1 MDKRK
6 TLLIV
11 DNNKELRE
19 QVTHFFSSKGHQVIQ
34 TDNGKEA
41 LSLSIKENI
50 DTLILRGQL
59 PDLSGYDLAPII
71 KKINP
76 DIHIILLLNEE
87 FNINGIE
94 SNKTD
99 FFDCLD
105 EPLDLD
111 KINQKVK
118 GHQERRER

>member
-6 TLLIV
+6 TLLIA

-19 QVTHFFSSKGHQVIQ
+19 QATHFFSSKGHEVMQ

-41 LSLSIKENI
+41 LSISIKRKI

-59 PDLSGYDLAPII
+59 PGLSGYDLAPII

-76 DIHIILLLNEE
+76 NIHIILLLGEE
-87 FNINGIE
+87 FSIDGVE

-99 FFDCLD
+99 FFDCLE
-105 EPLDLD
+105 EPLDMD
-111 KINQKVK
+111 RINQKIV
-118 GHQERRER
+118 GHRERREV